1 MRRDRVQTSRRSDEV
16 IGGRYN
22 NATHLFPEEAITM
35 KQDWIDFLA
44 QQGARHDSLKGFGLD
59 FGHPADELA
68 SAQSASILTPLV
80 DQGLIR
86 VSGADAAEFLHNL
99 LTNDVKGLPADGARR
114 YGFCNAKGRLLAN
127 FMMWHEGDDLMIA
140 LSADLHAA
148 ILKKLSMFVLRSK
161 VKLTDAGDER
171 VLLGLSGPQAEAA
184 VAELGSV
191 PAAVL
196 KVCQNDHGQ
205 TIRLDEQRYLL
216 SLDAA
221 AAPAAWRKLA
231 AHARPA
237 GLSAWHWLEI
247 AAGMPNITAATQE
260 EFIPQMV
267 NYELIG
273 GVSFSKGCYPGQEIV
288 ARTQYLG
295 KIKRRMYRAHLESGV
310 PLAGAHLYAP
320 ETGEQSCGRVV
331 NVAPSPQGGN
341 EMLAVIQSTCADAGE
356 VHLDNPAG
364 PRLVFQSLPYDNEV
378 LPLRGSQSA

>member
-1 MRRDRVQTSRRSDEV
+1 
-16 IGGRYN
+16 
-22 NATHLFPEEAITM
+22 M

-44 QQGARHDSLKGFGLD
+44 QQGARDDGLKGFALD
-59 FGHPADELA
+59 FGNPADELA
-68 SAQSASILTPLV
+68 SAQSATILAPLA
-80 DQGLIR
+80 DLGLIR
-86 VSGADAAEFLHNL
+86 ASGPDAAEFLHNL
-99 LTNDVKGLPADGARR
+99 LTNDVKGLAADGARR

-127 FMMWHEGDDLMIA
+127 FMMWHEGADLMIA

-148 ILKKLSMFVLRSK
+148 ILKKLSMFILRSK
-161 VKLTDAGDER
+161 VKLTDASDER

-184 VAELGSV
+184 LAELGAV
-191 PAAVL
+191 PEAVL
-196 KVCQNDHGQ
+196 MTCQNEHGQ
-205 TIRLDEQRYLL
+205 IIRLGEQRYLL
-216 SLDAA
+216 SLEAS

-247 AAGMPNITAATQE
+247 VAGMPHITAATQE

-273 GVSFSKGCYPGQEIV
+273 GVSFTKGCYPGQEIV

-341 EMLAVIQSTCADAGE
+341 EVLAVIQSTCADAGE
-356 VHLDNPAG
+356 VHLDSPAG
-364 PRLVFQSLPYDNEV
+364 TRLVFQSLPYDKQV
-378 LPLRGSQSA
+378 PPLREGHPA